1 MTDTAIKSYARA
13 IFDVATA
20 EGVLPA
26 VEDELFRFARTLER
40 EHELRNALSD
50 LALPAER
57 KRGVV
62 DDLLGE
68 KATPTTTALVQ
79 FLVAQGRVR
88 DLTEIAD
95 RFVDIAAASR
105 EAVVA
110 EVRSAVP
117 LPEDVTERLTAA
129 LSRKT
134 GKRVTVKVVVDPDV
148 LGGIVA
154 TVGDLVI
161 DGSIRHRLDVLREQ
175 IA

>member
-1 MTDTAIKSYARA
+1 MADTTIESYARA

-20 EGVLPA
+20 EGALPA
-26 VEDELFRFARTLER
+26 VEDELFRFARTLES
-40 EHELRNALSD
+40 EHELRSALSD

-57 KRGVV
+57 KRRVV
-62 DDLLGE
+62 DDLLGD
-68 KATPTTTALVQ
+68 KATATTTSLVH

-88 DLTEIAD
+88 ELTEIAD
-95 RFVDIAAASR
+95 RFVDLAAQSR

-117 LPEDVTERLTAA
+117 LPPDVTERLTEA
-129 LSRKT
+129 LSRRT
-134 GKRVTVKVVVDPDV
+134 GKRVTVKVVVDPNV

-161 DGSIRHRLDVLREQ
+161 DGSIRHRLDALREQ
-175 IA
+175 MA

>member
-1 MTDTAIKSYARA
+1 VADTGIESYARA
-13 IFDVATA
+13 IVDVATA

-50 LALPAER
+50 LALPADR
-57 KRGVV
+57 KGRVV
-62 DDLLGE
+62 DDLLGD
-68 KATPTTTALVQ
+68 KATPTTTALVH

-88 DLTEIAD
+88 ELPAIAD
-95 RFVDIAAASR
+95 RFVEMAAASR

-117 LPEDVTERLTAA
+117 LPDDVTERLTAA

-134 GKRVTVKVVVDPDV
+134 GKRVTVKVVIDPDV
-148 LGGIVA
+148 IGGIVA

-161 DGSIRHRLDVLREQ
+161 DGSIRHRLEVLREQ